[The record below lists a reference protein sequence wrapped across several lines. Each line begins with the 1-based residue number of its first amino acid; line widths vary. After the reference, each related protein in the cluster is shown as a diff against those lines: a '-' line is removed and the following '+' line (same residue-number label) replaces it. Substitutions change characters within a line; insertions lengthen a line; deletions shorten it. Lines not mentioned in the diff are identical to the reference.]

1 MVRILDPDSYPL
13 YTIILNK
20 FQTGLARHGNETI
33 LMQSKQSKPR
43 AIIICGPTGIGKT
56 SFAVELAKSFQGEII
71 GADSMQ
77 IYRHMDIGTAK
88 PTPAERSVV
97 RHHMVD
103 IVDPDEPFDAE
114 SYATLSLP
122 IVMALQA
129 RQVLPFVVGGTGF
142 YIKSLIYGLF
152 DAKPVDKEVRI
163 RLKQVAQKEGAAT
176 LFERLKQVDPVTA
189 RKLHINDRYR
199 ILRALEVYETLGLP
213 ISDYQQRH
221 RFQESRMTTLKFGL
235 HMERDQLYDRIDGRV
250 DAMIH
255 AGLLDEVRRL
265 RESGYSGKLKSMQ
278 SIGYRHMLDFLD
290 GRLDWLETIRTLK
303 RDTRRYAKRQM
314 TWFKA
319 DREVVWVD
327 PVVSSKVENR
337 IREFLS
343 DPSVD
348 CL

>member
-1 MVRILDPDSYPL
+1 L

-20 FQTGLARHGNETI
+20 YQTGGARKGNKTI
-33 LMQSKQSKPR
+33 LMESFQSKPK

-56 SFAVELAKSFQGEII
+56 SFAIELAKLFQGEII

-88 PTPAERSVV
+88 PTPAERSMV

-114 SYATLSLP
+114 TYATLSLS

-129 RQVLPFVVGGTGF
+129 RQVLPFVVGGTGL
-142 YIKSLIYGLF
+142 YIKSLIYGLCN
-152 DAKPVDKEVRI
+152 ARPTDKEIRI
-163 RLKQVAQKEGAAT
+163 RLKQEAEKEGAAA
-176 LFERLKQVDPVTA
+176 LLERLKQVDPVTA
-189 RKLHINDRYR
+189 QKLHVNDIYR
-199 ILRALEVYETLGLP
+199 IVRALEVYETSGAP
-213 ISDYQQRH
+213 ISDSQQRH
-221 RFQESRMTTLKFGL
+221 QFQESRVTTLKFGL
-235 HMERDQLYDRIDGRV
+235 HMERDQLYDRINRRV
-250 DAMIH
+250 EMMIH
-255 AGLLDEVRRL
+255 AGLLGEARRL
-265 RESGYSGKLKSMQ
+265 RESGYSRELKSMQ

-290 GRLDWLETIRTLK
+290 GHLDWPETIRTLK

-327 PVVSSKVENR
+327 PVVSKDVENR
-337 IREFLS
+337 IRKFLT
-343 DPSVD
+343 DQ
-348 CL
+348 

>member
-1 MVRILDPDSYPL
+1 MIL
-13 YTIILNK
+13 
-20 FQTGLARHGNETI
+20 R
-33 LMQSKQSKPR
+33 QSKQSKPK

-88 PTPAERSVV
+88 PTPAERSMV

-114 SYATLSLP
+114 TYATRSLST
-122 IVMALQA
+122 VMTLQA
-129 RQVLPFVVGGTGF
+129 RQVLPFVVGGTGL
-142 YIKSLIYGLF
+142 YIKSLVHGLF
-152 DAKPVDKEVRI
+152 DVKPVDKDVRN
-163 RLKQVAQKEGAAT
+163 RLRQVAEKEGVTA
-176 LFERLKQVDPVTA
+176 LFERLKRVDAVTA
-189 RKLHINDRYR
+189 RKVHVNDTYR
-199 ILRALEVYETLGLP
+199 IIRALEVYETSGVP
-213 ISDYQQRH
+213 ISDHQQGH
-221 RFQESRMTTLKFGL
+221 RFQESRLASLKFGL

-250 DAMIH
+250 EAMID

-265 RESGYSGKLKSMQ
+265 RESGYSGELKSMQ

-290 GRLDWLETIRTLK
+290 GHLDWPETIRTLK

-327 PVVSSKVENR
+327 PVVSSKVKNR
-337 IREFLS
+337 IRDFLS
-343 DPSVD
+343 DQSLD